1 MRQRRKEY
9 EKDIAGVYDILRRGT
24 EAARSVG
31 KKTLD
36 EVRHAMRIDYFDD
49 KDLIAEQ
56 QKRFDEANK

>member
-1 MRQRRKEY
+1 M
-9 EKDIAGVYDILRRGT
+9 
-24 EAARSVG
+24 G